1 MTWAE
6 KVFRRIAEAQAE
18 GQVEQKFRM
27 EDVLRVVSEYRRTQS
42 SLLSDHA
49 RGNPQGLP
57 VWFIR
62 HKPGL
67 YSLDPNRLRE
77 PSP

>member
-6 KVFRRIAEAQAE
+6 KAYRRIAAAQAE
-18 GQVEQKFRM
+18 GQIGQKFRM
-27 EDVLRVVSEYRRTQS
+27 EDVLRVVPEYRRTQS

-57 VWFIR
+57 EWFIR
-62 HKPGL
+62 HKSGL
-67 YSLDPNRLRE
+67 YSLDPART
-77 PSP
+77 